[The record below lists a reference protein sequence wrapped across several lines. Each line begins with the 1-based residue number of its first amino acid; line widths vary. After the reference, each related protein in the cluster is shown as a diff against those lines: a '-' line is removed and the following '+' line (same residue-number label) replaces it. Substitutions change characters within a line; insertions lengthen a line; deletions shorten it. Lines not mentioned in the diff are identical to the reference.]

1 MFRQQKKK
9 KIHYCIHMTFHKS
22 YKNIKR
28 LILVAIREKD
38 GQFTVIPLA
47 AIYRNTFPDLSLSP
61 ETLFLFL
68 LRLHLVYFTIFWINR
83 LNISTPDSQ
92 VTSYI
97 CWMSLFN
104 PKSLSS
110 LTQESSQ
117 TTSIWFWN
125 HVADIDRW
133 SWGGGWF

>member
-1 MFRQQKKK
+1 
-9 KIHYCIHMTFHKS
+9 MTFHKS

-97 CWMSLFN
+97 C
-104 PKSLSS
+104 
-110 LTQESSQ
+110 
-117 TTSIWFWN
+117 
-125 HVADIDRW
+125 
-133 SWGGGWF
+133 